1 MCFVKLCFL
10 THSKRLFEFELAKL
24 LGLCAF
30 KRKRLFLKINQDHPR
45 TNTPLMLLSPSEPS
59 QSMAPDQVASL
70 GSLIREVPGKE
81 SHSAPHR
88 VKRQMSGIYQK
99 YFSQK
104 TQEKCEKEGA
114 HPNIL

>member
-1 MCFVKLCFL
+1 
-10 THSKRLFEFELAKL
+10 
-24 LGLCAF
+24 
-30 KRKRLFLKINQDHPR
+30 
-45 TNTPLMLLSPSEPS
+45 
-59 QSMAPDQVASL
+59 MAPDQVPSL